1 MKRKGELMKLKRTIN
16 GVTFNRS
23 NYRSVITRFYNVLY
37 SDFLVPLSI
46 FVAYVYILVYD
57 VSTAYRGGY

>member
-23 NYRSVITRFYNVLY
+23 NYRPVITRFYNVLF